1 VRRLRKPPST
11 AIAEPVTND
20 AAGRNALFQREQRF
34 GAHPGMIGLR
44 YRDAAQSLEEHV
56 TRKIVAIAT
65 ALLAAPALFAS
76 TAEACISCEYTP
88 EVVRGSQT
96 SDAPAHYA
104 RERVYAVEREHIAR
118 PAKRIVR
125 SEPVARTVDTAET
138 APVKTEAKNE
148 NSSIS
153 LTSTTVAVTET
164 AKVAPK
170 AARSE
175 NSSIS
180 LASTEAAATAKA
192 PVVET
197 VKEAAAKPVDCKKFF
212 PSVGITLSVPCE

>member
-1 VRRLRKPPST
+1 
-11 AIAEPVTND
+11 
-20 AAGRNALFQREQRF
+20 
-34 GAHPGMIGLR
+34 MIGLR
-44 YRDAAQSLEEHV
+44 YRHTAQSLEEHV
-56 TRKIVAIAT
+56 TRKIVAITA

-76 TAEACISCEYTP
+76 AAQACISCEYTP

-104 RERVYAVEREHIAR
+104 RERVYAVERERVAR

-125 SEPVARTVDTAET
+125 SEPVETADT
-138 APVKTEAKNE
+138 APVKTEANNE

-153 LTSTTVAVTET
+153 LTSTEVAVTEP
-164 AKVAPK
+164 AKIAPK

-180 LASTEAAATAKA
+180 LTSTEAAATAKA
-192 PVVET
+192 PVAET
-197 VKEAAAKPVDCKKFF
+197 VKEAAAKPIDCKKFF

>member
-1 VRRLRKPPST
+1 
-11 AIAEPVTND
+11 VT
-20 AAGRNALFQREQRF
+20 RNAL
-34 GAHPGMIGLR
+34 
-44 YRDAAQSLEEHV
+44 
-56 TRKIVAIAT
+56 AIAA
-65 ALLAAPALFAS
+65 ALLAAPVLFAS
-76 TAEACISCEYTP
+76 AAQACISCEYTP

-104 RERVYAVEREHIAR
+104 RERVYAVERERVVR

-125 SEPVARTVDTAET
+125 SEPVAKSVETADV
-138 APVKTEAKNE
+138 APVKAQAKNE

-153 LTSTTVAVTET
+153 VASTEVAATEP
-164 AKVAPK
+164 AMVVK

-180 LASTEAAATAKA
+180 LASTKAAEPAKA
-192 PVVET
+192 PAAEKT
-197 VKEAAAKPVDCKKFF
+197 QEASAKPVDCKKFF

>member
-1 VRRLRKPPST
+1 
-11 AIAEPVTND
+11 
-20 AAGRNALFQREQRF
+20 
-34 GAHPGMIGLR
+34 M
-44 YRDAAQSLEEHV
+44 

-76 TAEACISCEYTP
+76 AAEACISCEYTP

-96 SDAPAHYA
+96 SDAPAHYV
-104 RERVYAVEREHIAR
+104 RERVYAVERERVAR

-125 SEPVARTVDTAET
+125 SEPVETADTPDT
-138 APVKTEAKNE
+138 APVKTQANNE

-153 LTSTTVAVTET
+153 LTST
-164 AKVAPK
+164 
-170 AARSE
+170 
-175 NSSIS
+175 
-180 LASTEAAATAKA
+180 EAAATAKA
-192 PVVET
+192 AVVET